1 MVLADLH
8 IGGAYCHMLFGC
20 MNPLLT
26 LTDFQRRPV
35 EQLRE
40 ISRALGLHPR
50 LSLIPG
56 TGDTLATANIPYA
69 KKNQLKCFY
78 G

>member
-1 MVLADLH
+1 
-8 IGGAYCHMLFGC
+8 

-35 EQLRE
+35 EQFRK
-40 ISRALGLHPR
+40 ISQALGLHPR
-50 LSLIPG
+50 LSRIPS

-69 KKNQLKCFY
+69 KKNRLKCFY

>member
-1 MVLADLH
+1 
-8 IGGAYCHMLFGC
+8 

-35 EQLRE
+35 EQFRE
-40 ISRALGLHPR
+40 ISQALGLHPR
-50 LSLIPG
+50 LSHIPG
-56 TGDTLATANIPYA
+56 TGDMLATADIPYA